1 MIVIDSSLRPRP
13 PLHSRDTDVTV
24 RQNDGQIS
32 PLASPPVQQFASA
45 PVAWGNQ
52 RWNELTQ
59 GKTIAEC
66 VDVISQ
72 NKLQTWVEGDIGEKS
87 ESFTLDMKLPEG
99 VTLHL
104 AKTILPLSPPSAS
117 QSFCIL
123 TSQYINKP
131 ESFTPSISS
140 SDVLFSPLPRFSQT
154 FSRSSSFS
162 SNPRRSIDVPASLPG
177 HRGSATSTS
186 SNLRSSVDLTSPNSE
201 YSPPSREQSTYF
213 THRFAVREERPSVR
227 RRRSPPNSFKRSK
240 PPESHAQDC
249 WDLVENFDWSKTALG
264 PREQW
269 MDALDP
275 VLAITFESRTAD
287 CAWLGPDLELV

>member
-1 MIVIDSSLRPRP
+1 MFVIDSPPSPRPR
-13 PLHSRDTDVTV
+13 LHSRNTDTTI
-24 RQNDGQIS
+24 RRTDGQIS
-32 PLASPPVQQFASA
+32 PLTGPPVQQFASA
-45 PVAWGNQ
+45 PVVWGNQ
-52 RWNELTQ
+52 RWHELAQ

-66 VDVISQ
+66 VDVASQ
-72 NKLQTWVEGDIGEKS
+72 NKLQTWVENDTGDKS
-87 ESFTLDMKLPEG
+87 ESLALDLKVPQG

-104 AKTILPLSPPSAS
+104 AKTILPLSPPSSS
-117 QSFCIL
+117 QSLCIL
-123 TSQYINKP
+123 ISQYIDKP
-131 ESFTPSISS
+131 ESFAPPISS
-140 SDVLFSPLPRFSQT
+140 GDILFSSLSRLSQT

-162 SNPRRSIDVPASLPG
+162 SNPRKSIDVPASLSE

-186 SNLRSSVDLTSPNSE
+186 SNLRSSIDLTSPNSQP
-201 YSPPSREQSTYF
+201 SPLNREQSTYF
-213 THRFAVREERPSVR
+213 THGSATREERPSVR
-227 RRRSPPNSFKRSK
+227 RRRSLPISMTRPK
-240 PPESHAQDC
+240 PLESHAQEC